1 MSFYNESSAGA
12 IPPTPQI
19 TGIGIVPDIRKC
31 VTSDFKEDGNYIYL
45 VGETKREMGGSEYYR
60 VMGLKGGKVP
70 RVDVEL
76 LKRSIDALLELIW
89 NGKIKSCHDLS
100 DGGLAIAIAES
111 SIGGDIG
118 VEISL
123 NGINENLRDDFKLF
137 SESNTRW
144 IIEVEGKNREEVE
157 RVLSHHK
164 VPFQMIGKTVGKEI
178 KFLGRGK
185 ELMSIDVNEAR
196 RIWRDTIW
204 EFMG

>member
-76 LKRSIDALLELIW
+76 LKRSIDALLVLIW

-123 NGINENLRDDFKLF
+123 DGINENLRDDFKLF

-157 RVLSHHK
+157 RVLSQHK
-164 VPFQMIGKTVGKEI
+164 VLFQMIGKIVGKEI
-178 KFLGRGK
+178 NFLSRGK
-185 ELMSIDVNEAR
+185 ELISIDVNEAR

-204 EFMG
+204 KFMG